1 MASQYNR
8 FTEAY
13 NVRLEAATLAKN
25 RPHPIHL
32 ANTEELRYRRPFDC
46 EFPGQPSHIASYTKG
61 LPHDPKTGLLIKP
74 NDFQTFIRALDA
86 GDEFSIRE
94 VPLGPQIPEPRFI
107 SGIASTPK
115 ADGSPTDVRA
125 WESMAAGNT
134 YDLEGPDAHAV
145 TMPPAPALDSKELV
159 YEISESYWMALVR
172 DVPFTRFDD
181 DVVRD
186 AVRSLNQTEWI
197 RFLAKG
203 GPLPPSL
210 SDAQRKRLRKPFTI
224 DTVFRGVTKGDL
236 EGPYLS
242 QFMLIGNSGIANG
255 NKIEDGFVQYG
266 AHRVDQKVR
275 AVEDGRDYMTTFKSF
290 VDVQNGADVRGREVY
305 SDGFRFITT
314 PRDLTTYVHFD
325 ALYQAYLNACLIL
338 LGMKV
343 PFDKGLPFQLDDD
356 VDKQQTFATFGGPH
370 ILSLVTEVATRAL
383 KAVRFQKYNVHRR
396 LRPEAVGGLI
406 EYYHNNPD
414 SEIVAGVKP
423 LYEALDKDMLNRVS
437 MHNES
442 QNKLCDGDVPRMSD
456 FEDGES
462 SATRLLPMAFPEG
475 SPMHPSYGA
484 GHAAVAGACVTVLK
498 AFFDHGYELRMP
510 DENGNMVPF
519 AFVPTRDGQS
529 LKNVIS
535 EYGNKPLTVEGELNK
550 VCSNISIGRNW
561 AGVHYFTDYRESIT
575 LGEKIAIGILEEQ
588 KLTYGENFSMTVP
601 LFDGTVYRI

>member
-1 MASQYNR
+1 
-8 FTEAY
+8 
-13 NVRLEAATLAKN
+13 
-25 RPHPIHL
+25 
-32 ANTEELRYRRPFDC
+32 
-46 EFPGQPSHIASYTKG
+46 
-61 LPHDPKTGLLIKP
+61 
-74 NDFQTFIRALDA
+74 
-86 GDEFSIRE
+86 
-94 VPLGPQIPEPRFI
+94 
-107 SGIASTPK
+107 
-115 ADGSPTDVRA
+115 
-125 WESMAAGNT
+125 MAAGNT

-145 TMPPAPALDSKELV
+145 TMPPPPALDSKELV

-266 AHRVDQKVR
+266 AHRVDQK
-275 AVEDGRDYMTTFKSF
+275 
-290 VDVQNGADVRGREVY
+290 
-305 SDGFRFITT
+305 
-314 PRDLTTYVHFD
+314 
-325 ALYQAYLNACLIL
+325 AYLNACLIL

-575 LGEKIAIGILEEQ
+575 RRKDCDWNLG
-588 KLTYGENFSMTVP
+588 
-601 LFDGTVYRI
+601 GTETDIW